1 MTDTISL
8 AAMVDR
14 LAQRVCVCIG
24 LDPQMVR
31 DKISRY
37 LGDIS
42 PEERL
47 TLLQIADTE
56 LFSMPP
62 WERFVESL
70 LVHETYFFRHP
81 DQLLYLRDHA
91 LADYLAAR
99 PRQKTLLLWCAGA
112 STGEDAYTF
121 AFLASEVL
129 AQAGLD
135 PYGFELLATDLSEAC
150 LNQAG
155 TGQFQLQPGF
165 GSFRTIPEFAQHHF
179 HGLSVPGASEW
190 VVPDPTRRRVRV
202 ERHNLLDPPP
212 ILSVDILICRNTLI
226 YFTTEARQR
235 VLQAMSHALI
245 PGGVLILGP
254 ADDASCV
261 AGLELWGAN
270 APFIFRKVEN

>member
-1 MTDTISL
+1 M
-8 AAMVDR
+8 
-14 LAQRVCVCIG
+14 G
-24 LDPQMVR
+24 LDPQIVG

-37 LGDIS
+37 LGDVS

-47 TLLQIADTE
+47 ALLQIAE
-56 LFSMPP
+56 ASLFSMPP

-81 DQLLYLRDHA
+81 DQLLYLRDRV
-91 LADYLAAR
+91 LADYLVER

-129 AQAGLD
+129 ARAGLD
-135 PYGFELLATDLSEAC
+135 PYGFELLATDVSEAC
-150 LNQAG
+150 LKQAG
-155 TGQFQLQPGF
+155 TGEFKLQPGF

-179 HGLSVPGASEW
+179 RALSVPGVTKW
-190 VVPDPTRRRVRV
+190 VVPDPTRRRVRI
-202 ERHNLLDPPP
+202 ERHNLLDPSP

-226 YFTTEARQR
+226 YFTAEARQR
-235 VLQAMSHALI
+235 VLREMSHALI

-261 AGLELWGAN
+261 DGLEHWGAS
-270 APFIFRKVEN
+270 APFIFRKVKN